1 SMASFTVTNLLD
13 FGTGSLRQA
22 ILDAN
27 GLGGAD
33 EIFFDSGLSGG
44 TINLTGG
51 GLLITDDLTINGL
64 GADFLSVDASGS
76 SLSRV
81 FNIDDGDDDNF
92 LDVLLDGLT
101 ITGGNSEF
109 LGEGGGG
116 IFNAENL
123 TVTNSIISGNSSFY
137 DTGGISNSGDLTV
150 TNSIISGNSSFYD
163 AGGINNSGEL
173 TVTNS
178 SISDNSS
185 FYDTAGIS
193 NSGELTV
200 TNSSIS
206 GNTGNFGTGGINN
219 SGELTVT
226 NSSISD
232 NNTVSN
238 TGGISN
244 SGELTVNNST
254 ISGNF
259 SRGIAGIENSGTL
272 TVTNSTISDHESEYV
287 GTIGNTG
294 ELTVT
299 NSTISSNISTFG
311 NSVTNSGGLAL
322 TNSTISGNFSNQGTA
337 GIENSGEL
345 ALTNSTIS
353 GNSSLA
359 DAIIRNS
366 GELTVTNGTIYGNYS
381 YFSSISNSSN
391 DLATISNTIIAGN
404 TNSQIHNNT
413 SADVFGDFT
422 SNGFNLIGDITGSTG
437 FENDLTLTSLG
448 GISIADVLDT
458 NLTNNGG
465 FTLTHALIAGSPAI
479 DAGNNND
486 ISALTDQRGAG
497 FERIVDSNNDTIAVV
512 DIGAFEVQ
520 QQSTAVPETS
530 SMLGLLGLVIV
541 ASGSILRRKL
551 KRKL

>member
-1 SMASFTVTNLLD
+1 MASFTVTNLLD

-33 EIFFDSGLSGG
+33 EILFDSGLSGG

-51 GLLITDDLTINGL
+51 ELLITDDLAINGL
-64 GADFLSVDASGS
+64 GADFLSIDASGS

-92 LDVLLDGLT
+92 LDVLLDGLM

-123 TVTNSIISGNSSFY
+123 IVS
-137 DTGGISNSGDLTV
+137 
-150 TNSIISGNSSFYD
+150 NSIISGNSSFYD
-163 AGGINNSGEL
+163 ASGIKNSGELTVTNSIISGNLSFYDAGGINNSGQL

-193 NSGELTV
+193 NSGEVSV
-200 TNSSIS
+200 TNSAIS
-206 GNTGNFGTGGINN
+206 DNTGNFGTAGISN
-219 SGELTVT
+219 SGKLTVN

-232 NNTVSN
+232 NNTFYDI
-238 TGGISN
+238 GGISN

-259 SRGIAGIENSGTL
+259 SAGIAGIENSGNL
-272 TVTNSTISDHESEYV
+272 TVTNSSISDNESEYL

-299 NSTISSNISTFG
+299 NSTISSNTSTFG
-311 NSVTNSGGLAL
+311 NSVTNSGKLAL
-322 TNSTISGNFSNQGTA
+322 TNSTISSNFSNRGTA
-337 GIENSGEL
+337 GISNSGEL

-353 GNSSLA
+353 GNYSLSNP
-359 DAIIRNS
+359 IIRNS
-366 GELTVTNGTIYGNYS
+366 GELTVTNGTISGNYS
-381 YFSSISNSSN
+381 YFSSIANYSNG
-391 DLATISNTIIAGN
+391 LATISNSIIAGN
-404 TNSQIHNNT
+404 TNSQIYNNT

-437 FENDLTLTSLG
+437 FDNDLTFASLG
-448 GISIADVLDT
+448 GISIEDLLDT
-458 NLTNNGG
+458 NLAENGG

-479 DAGNNND
+479 DAGNNDD
-486 ISALTDQRGAG
+486 ISAPTDQRGAG
-497 FERIVDSNNDTIAVV
+497 FERIVDGNNDTIAIV

-520 QQSTAVPETS
+520 QQSTSVPEAS
-530 SMLGLLGLVIV
+530 SMLGLFGLVIV
-541 ASGSILRRKL
+541 ASGSIL
-551 KRKL
+551 KRKLQQKL

>member
-1 SMASFTVTNLLD
+1 MASFTVTNLLD

-27 GLGGAD
+27 GLGGTD

-44 TINLTGG
+44 TINLTSGE
-51 GLLITDDLTINGL
+51 LLITDDLTINGL
-64 GADFLSVDASGS
+64 GADFFSVDAGGS
-76 SLSRV
+76 SRV

-101 ITGGNSEF
+101 ITGGSS
-109 LGEGGGG
+109 GESAEGSG

-123 TVTNSIISGNSSFY
+123 TLTNSIVSGNSSF
-137 DTGGISNSGDLTV
+137 DDVGGI
-150 TNSIISGNSSFYD
+150 F
-163 AGGINNSGEL
+163 NSGEL

-178 SISDNSS
+178 IISDNYS
-185 FYDTAGIS
+185 FDDASGIS

-200 TNSSIS
+200 TNSIIS
-206 GNTGNFGTGGINN
+206 NNESFFGIGGIKN

-226 NSSISD
+226 NSSI
-232 NNTVSN
+232 NANFGAN
-238 TGGISN
+238 IGGISN

-259 SRGIAGIENSGTL
+259 SRGIGGISNS
-272 TVTNSTISDHESEYV
+272 
-287 GTIGNTG
+287 G

-299 NSTISSNISTFG
+299 NSTISDNNGYFDTGGIS
-311 NSVTNSGGLAL
+311 NSGELIL
-322 TNSTISGNFSNQGTA
+322 TNSTISGNFSQGPA
-337 GIENSGEL
+337 GIFNLGE
-345 ALTNSTIS
+345 ASVTNSTIS
-353 GNSSLA
+353 DNDSKYGGS
-359 DAIIRNS
+359 IRNS
-366 GELTVTNGTIYGNYS
+366 GELTVTNGTISGNYS
-381 YFSSISNSSN
+381 YYSSSITN
-391 DLATISNTIIAGN
+391 DIDSLATISNSIIAGN
-404 TNSQIHNNT
+404 TTFIDNNT
-413 SADVFGDFT
+413 SADVAGDFT

-437 FENDLTLTSLG
+437 FENDLTFASLG

-486 ISALTDQRGAG
+486 ISALTDQRGVG
-497 FERIVDSNNDTIAVV
+497 FERIVDGNNDTIAVV